1 MQWKCAN
8 DLSSH
13 ESTTILLCRACSRPG
28 ATWSTS
34 STKDR
39 YSVPARIMELK
50 CGGPWTWTCRMDRLC
65 TCDMSPQPEYACVGS
80 SRPLPHAMMKLNAC
94 DHHSYDLY
102 ANPERS
108 NVFAA
113 VCGYN
118 SCVMWYRGGAQ
129 SYVAIWSVGQ
139 LILGASWTSATLYML
154 IGGVDRRG
162 AAGRWWSLICWQFSS
177 NLALDWWRSKSG
189 NPVCVLRDIT
199 VLLLV

>member
-39 YSVPARIMELK
+39 YSVPAGIMELK

-80 SRPLPHAMMKLNAC
+80 SRPLPHSMMKLDRC
-94 DHHSYDLY
+94 L
-102 ANPERS
+102 RS
-108 NVFAA
+108 SF
-113 VCGYN
+113 
-118 SCVMWYRGGAQ
+118 
-129 SYVAIWSVGQ
+129 
-139 LILGASWTSATLYML
+139 L
-154 IGGVDRRG
+154 
-162 AAGRWWSLICWQFSS
+162 WSLREPGTGIGAMSLPQCVWVQFMRDVVGVERNRAS
-177 NLALDWWRSKSG
+177 LFGRSIGRSLVHPG
-189 NPVCVLRDIT
+189 RMLRYIYS
-199 VLLLV
+199 